1 MTGGI
6 GMSSGQA
13 HSAHRTANAGQPPQV
28 MVAADGI
35 SRTFGSGHT
44 AVHALRGVSFTVDRG
59 QLVAFRGRSGSGK
72 TTLLNIIGGL
82 DDPTAGRV
90 WVDGREVNRMTERE
104 RLALRRDRIAF
115 IFQSF
120 GLVPML
126 SAAENVGIPLRIAG
140 LRASE
145 RRERVAAMLALTG
158 VSSHAAHRPD
168 ELSGGQQQRVAIARA
183 LAGRPGLLIADE
195 PTSQLDLE
203 TGRQIMELLLSVV
216 RSEGITALVA
226 THDEALIDL
235 ADKVIVAGGRVHRR
249 RRGRIGAIRAWA
261 GDVLPRPPGPDPRG
275 CCWPASR
282 SRSCSPPGSRPCS
295 GPSRPR
301 LSRPERR
308 ASSLPRRAG

>member
-1 MTGGI
+1 VGQDNAGFGTMPLARCGENPGARGGPVVPARDRGGTTGR
-6 GMSSGQA
+6 GQA
-13 HSAHRTANAGQPPQV
+13 LPAHGAGAAGHPPPV

-44 AVHALRGVSFTVDRG
+44 AVHALRGVSFTVGRG
-59 QLVAFRGRSGSGK
+59 QLAVLRGRSGSGK

-82 DDPTAGRV
+82 DSPTAGQV
-90 WVDGREVNRMTERE
+90 WVDGREVSGMTERE
-104 RLALRRDRIAF
+104 RLALRRDTVAF

-140 LRASE
+140 MRPSE
-145 RRERVAAMLALTG
+145 RRERIAAMLALAG
-158 VSSHAAHRPD
+158 LSGHAAHRPD

-183 LAGRPGLLIADE
+183 LAGRPVLLIADE

-226 THDEALIDL
+226 THDEAIIDL
-235 ADKVIVAGGRVHRR
+235 ADKVISLEDGSVVTGQATGQQALGGDAGTQ
-249 RRGRIGAIRAWA
+249 
-261 GDVLPRPPGPDPRG
+261 
-275 CCWPASR
+275 ASD
-282 SRSCSPPGSRPCS
+282 G
-295 GPSRPR
+295 
-301 LSRPERR
+301 
-308 ASSLPRRAG
+308 

>member
-1 MTGGI
+1 MN
-6 GMSSGQA
+6 SGQA
-13 HSAHRTANAGQPPQV
+13 HVAHGTGNAVQSPRA
-28 MVAADGI
+28 MVTVDGI
-35 SRTFGSGHT
+35 CRTFGSGHT
-44 AVHALRGVSFTVDRG
+44 AVPALRGVSFLVERG
-59 QLVAFRGRSGSGK
+59 QLVALRGRSGSGK

-90 WVDGREVNRMTERE
+90 WVDGREVDLMTERE

-140 LRASE
+140 ARPAE

-158 VSSHAAHRPD
+158 LSSHAAHRPD

-203 TGRQIMELLLSVV
+203 TGRQIMQLLHSVV
-216 RSEGITALVA
+216 RSEGVTALVA

-235 ADKVIVAGGRVHRR
+235 ADKVIVLE
-249 RRGRIGAIRAWA
+249 
-261 GDVLPRPPGPDPRG
+261 D
-275 CCWPASR
+275 
-282 SRSCSPPGSRPCS
+282 GSVS
-295 GPSRPR
+295 GPS
-301 LSRPERR
+301 
-308 ASSLPRRAG
+308 GG